1 MKINIA
7 LLGCGTI
14 GSGFL
19 ELLEKQT
26 NALSDG
32 LDVAYELSSI
42 LVRNLSKYKTH
53 PLYHLMTDDFNKV
66 LAQKPNLV
74 VELMGGV
81 SPTKDYLLAAMDQG
95 CHIITA
101 NKDLLAEHGFEL
113 FEKAA
118 LNHLSIGFEAS
129 VGGGIPIIK
138 PLKDSLR
145 NGGIYRIEGI
155 VNGTCNYILTR
166 MSESVM
172 GYDEALTE
180 AMARGFAE
188 SNPHSDVSGLDSARK
203 LCLLSSLSFNKF
215 VNPSMVYTK
224 GIDVIDARHVQL
236 ARANGLKIKLVALA
250 LSYDGQI
257 YNAVRPCLVSAS
269 HPFYSIDHEY
279 NGIRL
284 YGHAFGK
291 MQLTG
296 KGAGMHPTANAV
308 FGDFLD
314 YCHGK
319 ADKGIN
325 YPGDQHFEALK
336 INPEACDW
344 ILQVLDNPDADE
356 LGRIL
361 QTFSDH
367 KLSIHKT
374 PKVNG
379 VSLFVEDLLEVELHE
394 RLSLLREWCAG
405 VEIAPMMF
413 LK

>member
-19 ELLEKQT
+19 ELLEKQAH
-26 NALSDG
+26 ALSDG
-32 LDVAYELSSI
+32 LDVAYELSGV
-42 LVRNLSKYKTH
+42 LVRNLSKYKDH
-53 PLYHLMTDDFNKV
+53 PLFPLMTDNFDSILTK
-66 LAQKPNLV
+66 KPDLV

-81 SPTKDYLLAAMDQG
+81 NPTKDYLLAAMDQG

-101 NKDLLAEHGFEL
+101 NKDLLSVHGYEL
-113 FEKAA
+113 FQKAA
-118 LNHLSIGFEAS
+118 DRHLSIGFEAS

-155 VNGTCNYILTR
+155 VNGTCNFILTR
-166 MSESVM
+166 MTESEM
-172 GYDEALTE
+172 EYEDALTE
-180 AMARGFAE
+180 AMLKGFAE

-203 LCLLSSLSFNKF
+203 LCLLSSLSYNKF
-215 VNPSMVYTK
+215 VNPHMVYTK
-224 GIDVIDARHVQL
+224 GIETISSGHVQL
-236 ARANGLKIKLVALA
+236 AKANGLKIKLVALS
-250 LSYDGQI
+250 LHLNNQI
-257 YNAVRPCLVSAS
+257 YNAVRPCLISAS

-325 YPGDQHFEALK
+325 YPGDQNFEPLK

-344 ILQVLDNPDADE
+344 ILQVLDNPDADQ

-374 PKVNG
+374 PKVDG
-379 VSLFVEDLLEVELHE
+379 VSLFVEDLLEIELEE
-394 RLSLLREWCAG
+394 RLSLLREWAPD
-405 VEIAPMMF
+405 VAISPMMF